1 MSLVLIL
8 DILLIMLFI
17 LKGVMTLNSAKKIN
31 EDTEKKQTMML
42 GGLYIS
48 IGIIIGIST
57 LILMSGVAISLVGN
71 GVYRIVNKTNNY

>member
-8 DILLIMLFI
+8 DVLLIMLFI
-17 LKGVMTLNSAKKIN
+17 LKGVMTLNEAKKIN
-31 EDTEKKQTMML
+31 DDTEKKQTMML

-57 LILMSGVAISLVGN
+57 LILMSGIAVSLVGN
-71 GVYRIVNKTNNY
+71 GVYRIVNKSKY